1 MGLLIQ
7 ILRPEALGDGR
18 LENWFMVSG
27 SRFTVVIDGCRMQG
41 SGFRVE
47 KERQT
52 KCSIGPIGFIGWIGS
67 VKNSLNCVIG
77 DSLNGEFVNRMLI

>member
-52 KCSIGPIGFIGWIGS
+52 KCSIGSIGFIG
-67 VKNSLNCVIG
+67 
-77 DSLNGEFVNRMLI
+77 